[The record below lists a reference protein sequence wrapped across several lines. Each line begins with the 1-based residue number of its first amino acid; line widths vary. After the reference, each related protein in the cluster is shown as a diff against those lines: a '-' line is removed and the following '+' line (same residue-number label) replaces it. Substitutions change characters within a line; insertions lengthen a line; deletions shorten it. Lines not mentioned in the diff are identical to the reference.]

1 MADQRVVITLNV
13 NSRGSAQITALQ
25 KQLAALD
32 RQQNKLAK
40 TTRMA
45 DEYFLKLANKTDLVS
60 RTFNK
65 MRGIVGTM
73 IGIFAKFNAVLSVL
87 ATATLPLLNAAFA
100 AGRLAVKAYNV
111 TLQLLA
117 VGIAAVGSAVAIGLA
132 AFKEYNAALQSFNYT
147 SKGAVNPTQRAGAA
161 IRNLQRDAKLAVF
174 GLTGLNDAFVQVNQS
189 STFTG
194 ESQKMLRALADFA
207 AAGGDPAKN
216 IAAAGAFIGLL
227 QKEGKLTQEVLEAGQ
242 KIGPQFAKALAEAK
256 KKGMSSA
263 EDLKRMLY
271 AGDLAMLGGV
281 AGQAGRLSDTLVGQ
295 FKRIFNEVFV
305 IGTDLGDSMLGP
317 AKKALEEIGQSML
330 RTLRR
335 VAPAFA
341 NFGKGTFLDSLV
353 SAFIKLED
361 RVVNLFRKWLPASTG
376 MLKNFVNWWQKVVY
390 VFKNLRE
397 RMQPLLDGGS
407 AIMDIFGPAFTRIFS
422 GFADKYKSLGGLF
435 VDNREEFER
444 FGNNLKRFVDLFW
457 EFGETLD
464 TAFTKA
470 LPIINAVAEAFMT
483 VAEAVLSIVRGLAT
497 LGSGGIGG
505 FGAGIG
511 GLAALGMMFGAKG
524 MIIGTKGADG
534 RRQRG
539 VKGLSPR
546 SQKAVGAV
554 NSRLGMLGVQAG
566 GILGLN
572 QRGGRV
578 SAAAVQPSG
587 TYMGIPYGPQ
597 QTALTAQQ
605 IMNRRA
611 DYAGQLSATG
621 LGFRGRMG
629 VMIAGDAEAGIDP
642 MKRRQAFREA
652 MKQVRGQGRYAR
664 GIAPTGLGAGM
675 AAMLA
680 SQFAMGRMNFAD
692 TGLGGAGQT
701 VSSLGSMAAMFNPL
715 AGLGLTMA
723 GGALGAKTVQ
733 GGMLSGA
740 GAGAAF
746 GTMVG
751 GPAGAAVGALI
762 GAAVGGITGAINRFK
777 GEEKTLKKAAEKRG
791 LEVLG
796 NAAKSFIAGGDFS
809 DVKRQA
815 NVLRQEAD
823 TIRMLGLEGMDRGLR
838 KKKLEELR
846 DSGRITADQFDLLQ
860 NGVTAYVDGLDSQ
873 AQRIENVSRV
883 IETGFNQKMSTMIN
897 ITGKSQEEI
906 MGLANE
912 IGVNLF
918 DATLSTTEALQK
930 MGFTMRDTAEQVRGA
945 IVDIQQKALNPLREE
960 VRILD
965 TNRQIEQLVQSM
977 GEMGS
982 AAGQQDI
989 LTFGADLVDLF
1000 NLRFPDDP
1008 YGNLIRA
1015 SETVKAEAAPGGKLA
1030 GVGQEFINALISRF
1044 DEAIATQRAGTS
1056 EYLAGAIARGLAGEG
1071 YEVSQADLQTKIAG
1085 LTDAQISQLSQQ
1097 VASGDVYGMRQILDT
1112 RGAIGGPTQSTGE
1125 LTGLLSGVKFESI
1138 EDPVRQGILSTLDEQ
1153 ELAMYNGI
1161 MEGIKAGFSDAPG
1174 WWNTAP
1180 SWWDP
1185 QDTATPRAKSIG
1197 DTATSKLAST
1207 MNKHRM
1213 IDSSLPGKRKVTS
1226 SLRNYNLG
1234 SLNSD
1239 HVTGN
1244 AYDLTGQNLGEY
1256 AYTVKANG
1264 GLAEFHGWGSSRHL
1278 HVVPGMD
1285 PLGRWFEDYKWGR
1298 ELAGTTGDSPTP
1310 AVPKMMPTASMAGGG
1325 TSNYSVVVNGAN
1337 ADPNQIADAV
1347 INKIQRMERDKK
1359 ERR

>member
-32 RQQNKLAK
+32 RQENKLAK
-40 TTRMA
+40 TTKMA
-45 DEYFLKLANKTDLVS
+45 DEYFFKLKNKTDLVS
-60 RTFNK
+60 RSFMK

-73 IGIFAKFNAVLSVL
+73 IGIFAKFNAVISVL

-100 AGRLAVKAYNV
+100 AGRLVVKAYNV
-111 TLQLLA
+111 ALQLLA
-117 VGIAAVGSAVAIGLA
+117 VGVAAVGSAVAIGLA

-147 SKGAVNPTQRAGAA
+147 AKGAVNPTQRAGAA
-161 IRNLQRDAKLAVF
+161 IRNLQRDSKLAVF

-216 IAAAGAFIGLL
+216 IAAAGAFVGLL

-242 KIGPQFAKALAEAK
+242 KIGPQFAKALTEAK
-256 KKGMSSA
+256 NKGMSSA

-335 VAPAFA
+335 IAPAFA

-353 SAFIKLED
+353 SGFIKLED
-361 RVVNLFRKWLPASTG
+361 ALVNMFRKWLPASTG
-376 MLKNFVNWWQKVVY
+376 MLKNFVNWWEKVVF

-397 RMQPLLDGGS
+397 RLQPLLDGGR
-407 AIMDIFGPAFTRIFS
+407 AIMDVFGPAFTRIFT
-422 GFADKYKSLGGLF
+422 GFTDKYSSLGGLF

-483 VAEAVLSIVRGLAT
+483 VAEAVLSIVRGLAM
-497 LGSGGIGG
+497 LGSGGLGG
-505 FGAGIG
+505 FGAGLG
-511 GLAALGMMFGAKG
+511 GMAALGMMFGAKG
-524 MIIGTKGADG
+524 MLIGKKGPDG
-534 RRQRG
+534 RQRG
-539 VKGLSPR
+539 VKGLPR
-546 SQKAVGAV
+546 GAQKAVGGF
-554 NSRLGMLGVQAG
+554 NSMLGKFGVLPGNFNLGIMQGPG
-566 GILGLN
+566 GKPAPVTP
-572 QRGGRV
+572 V
-578 SAAAVQPSG
+578 SG
-587 TYMGIPYGPQ
+587 MYMGLPYGPQ
-597 QTALTAQQ
+597 QPAPLTGQQ
-605 IMNRRA
+605 IAQNQA
-611 DYAGQLSATG
+611 DYLGSLSASG
-621 LGFRGRMG
+621 PGFRARMAIMRQGVQGGTPGMTRMG
-629 VMIAGDAEAGIDP
+629 
-642 MKRRQAFREA
+642 AFRGA
-652 MKQVRGQGRYAR
+652 MRQSIGQRRYAR
-664 GIAPTGLGAGM
+664 GFAPSGMGAGL

-680 SQFAMGRMNFAD
+680 SQFAMGKMDFAD
-692 TGLGGAGQT
+692 TGLGNAGKT
-701 VSSLGSMAAMFNPL
+701 VSSVGSMATMFNPL
-715 AGLGLTMA
+715 AGLGLTLA
-723 GGALGAKTVQ
+723 GGAMGAKTPQ
-733 GGMLSGA
+733 GGILSGA

-746 GTMVG
+746 GTMLG
-751 GPAGAAVGALI
+751 GAPGAAVGALL
-762 GAAVGGITGAINRFK
+762 GAAVGGMMGAFNRIK
-777 GEEKTLKKAAEKRG
+777 NEKKTLKDAAKKRG

-796 NAAKSFIAGGDFS
+796 EAAKGFIEGGDFS

-815 NVLRQEAD
+815 NILRQEAD
-823 TIRMLGLEGMDRGLR
+823 TIRMLGLEGMERGDR
-838 KKKLEELR
+838 KKKLDELKN
-846 DSGRITADQFDLLQ
+846 SGRITADQYDLLQ
-860 NGVTAYVDGLDSQ
+860 NGVTTYVNGLDAQ
-873 AQRIENVSRV
+873 AERIENVSKV

-945 IVDIQQKALNPLREE
+945 IIDIQQNALNPLREE

-965 TNRQIEQLVQSM
+965 TNRQIEQLVQNM

-1015 SETVKAEAAPGGKLA
+1015 SEKVKAESGPGGKLA
-1030 GVGQEFINALISRF
+1030 NVGQGFIDALISRF
-1044 DEAIATQRAGTS
+1044 NTAIGEQRAGTS
-1056 EYLAGAIARGLAGEG
+1056 DYLAGAIARGFAGEG
-1071 YEVSQADLQTKIAG
+1071 LEVSQADLKTKIAG
-1085 LTDAQISQLSQQ
+1085 LTDAQISQLSGL
-1097 VASGDVYGMRQILDT
+1097 VASGDIYGMRKLLET
-1112 RGAIGGPTQSTGE
+1112 RGAIGGPTTSTGE
-1125 LTGLLSGVKFESI
+1125 LTGMLSGVEFKTI

-1153 ELAMYNGI
+1153 ELAMYNGV
-1161 MEGIKAGFSDAPG
+1161 MEGIAAGFSDAPG

-1180 SWWDP
+1180 TWWNDP
-1185 QDTATPRAKSIG
+1185 DDTSTPRAKSIG
-1197 DTATSKLAST
+1197 DTATSRLKST
-1207 MNKHRM
+1207 LNKHRM
-1213 IDSSLPGKRKVTS
+1213 VDSSIPGKRKVTS

-1244 AYDLTGQNLGEY
+1244 AYDLTGQNLGKY
-1256 AYTVKANG
+1256 AYTVQANG

-1285 PLGRWFEDYKWGR
+1285 PLGRWFEDYKWGQ
-1298 ELAGTTGDSPTP
+1298 ELAGKTGDSPTP
-1310 AVPKMMPTASMAGGG
+1310 AVPKVAATPAFSGG
-1325 TSNYSVVVNGAN
+1325 TYNYSVVVNGAN